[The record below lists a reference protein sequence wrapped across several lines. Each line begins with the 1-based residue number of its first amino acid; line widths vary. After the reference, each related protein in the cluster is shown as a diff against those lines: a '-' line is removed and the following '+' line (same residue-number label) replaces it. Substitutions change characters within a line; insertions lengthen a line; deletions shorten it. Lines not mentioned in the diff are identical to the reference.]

1 MGKLRAEM
9 VCVCVVNPNLV
20 KPLALCMESHSSLN
34 LDCEAIHPFYS
45 LNSKPLVRALARN
58 ACTVTRMVS
67 L

>member
-20 KPLALCMESHSSLN
+20 KPWCLS
-34 LDCEAIHPFYS
+34 FVYG
-45 LNSKPLVRALARN
+45 KPLLPEFG
-58 ACTVTRMVS
+58 